1 MLMIFAFGTVIFLLS
16 YVLTRFIGH
25 LLSIQDDAFIPYQF
39 KKDPYIYIFLMFAML
54 ICAVYFL
61 PPYFKDAIYPPHFI
75 WLGTSFVFA
84 GLIYFLFLLET
95 DKLLDVSIVIFSI
108 LSTFLFA
115 DKSALADLAPVP
127 WWLFALGVGLTVSL
141 ITLGSRVLAGLTG
154 VFSLVMSMLTF
165 GLFLVACFGG
175 IPIYLGLMSMAM
187 FGAFVCIFQF
197 NAFQLHLK
205 INEGAMMSATFLVCM
220 LLLGGVNELAGPSML
235 ILPLYIIAELLWSL
249 CAQYIL
255 RRKETDLCFNAVY
268 WSAFQKSANIGLIY
282 TIILKICIINIVL
295 SCFQLYAQNAFTLPL
310 LALIINFWLLSKLN
324 VAGQEEST
332 LKDINNNFVENIKTE
347 IDDIKQHFG
356 KKD

>member
-1 MLMIFAFGTVIFLLS
+1 MIFAFGAVIFLLS
-16 YVLTRFIGH
+16 YTLTRFISH
-25 LLSIQDDAFIPYQF
+25 LLSIQDDVSIPYQF
-39 KKDPYIYIFLMFAML
+39 KKDPYIYIFLILAVLFG
-54 ICAVYFL
+54 AVYFL
-61 PPYFKDAIYPPHFI
+61 NPYFKDAVCPPHLI

-84 GLIYFLFLLET
+84 GLIYLLFLLET
-95 DKLLDVSIVIFSI
+95 DKLLDTCVVIFSI

-127 WWLFALGVGLTVSL
+127 WWLSALGVGLTVSL

-154 VFSLVMSMLTF
+154 VFSLVMSMLSL
-165 GLFLVACFGG
+165 GLFLTSCFGG
-175 IPIYLGLMSMAM
+175 TPSYLGLMAIAM
-187 FGAFVCIFQF
+187 FGAFACIFQF
-197 NAFQLHLK
+197 NAFRLHLK
-205 INEGAMMSATFLVCM
+205 INEGAMMSVTFLFCM
-220 LLLGGVNELAGPSML
+220 LLLSGVNEFAGPSML

-255 RRKETDLCFNAVY
+255 RRKETDLCFNAIY
-268 WSAFQKSANIGLIY
+268 WSAFQKTTDIGLVY
-282 TIILKICIINIVL
+282 TIIFKICIINIVL

-332 LKDINNNFVENIKTE
+332 LKDINTDFVENIKTE
-347 IDDIKQHFG
+347 IGDIKQHLG